1 MDDNKRRIKKKK
13 FKNKLHESATIEF
26 LLHPC
31 FKIRRKNIITK
42 KIFVIATTCKI
53 DKKTRKNSQT
63 LH

>member
-1 MDDNKRRIKKKK
+1 MGDNKRRIKKKK

-42 KIFVIATTCKI
+42 KIFHKI
-53 DKKTRKNSQT
+53 SLKTPPRCCNN
-63 LH
+63 L